1 MTSHLFTRNSF
12 KICYRNWSV
21 VDSSVVG
28 VFVRWFVGL
37 LLFGRWFMVGG
48 RLVDVSKEI
57 PQLLGYKV
65 ALTQN

>member
-1 MTSHLFTRNSF
+1 M
-12 KICYRNWSV
+12 
-21 VDSSVVG
+21 VG

-65 ALTQN
+65 ALTQS